1 MTNRKMSASCNGWN
15 PRCKSLFEMF
25 CKFFPLTWFV
35 ETCVCNTSV
44 SLQGAGHQPTSH
56 SEIFRYFGLWHLMAT
71 IVGFTLLWAVV
82 SQTGLF
88 GSLNSLVNSVIGGS
102 GADIGAQLSL
112 PRVLS
117 FATTL
122 AFFNI
127 VLGTLLTGVCAIIFN
142 VIGRITGGISVGFT
156 NN

>member
-1 MTNRKMSASCNGWN
+1 MRDKIKAGVASTINAVKRNMTPQKQVQLKLVHINFWSAVRVALLVTIAMG
-15 PRCKSLFEMF
+15 
-25 CKFFPLTWFV
+25 
-35 ETCVCNTSV
+35 
-44 SLQGAGHQPTSH
+44 
-56 SEIFRYFGLWHLMAT
+56 IAT

-102 GADIGAQLSL
+102 GSDIGAQLSL

-127 VLGTLLTGVCAIIFN
+127 VLGTLLTGVCALIFN
-142 VIGRITGGISVGFT
+142 VIGRITGGISIGFT

>member
-1 MTNRKMSASCNGWN
+1 MSNFISKVAKRNVAPVKQVKLKLVHIDFWSAVRVALLVTVAMG
-15 PRCKSLFEMF
+15 
-25 CKFFPLTWFV
+25 
-35 ETCVCNTSV
+35 
-44 SLQGAGHQPTSH
+44 
-56 SEIFRYFGLWHLMAT
+56 IAT
-71 IVGFTLLWAVV
+71 IIGFTLLWAVV

-102 GADIGAQLSL
+102 GSDIGAQLSL

-127 VLGTLLTGVCAIIFN
+127 VLGTLLTGVCALIFN

>member
-1 MTNRKMSASCNGWN
+1 MTPQKQVKLKLVHIDFWSAVRVALLVTIATG
-15 PRCKSLFEMF
+15 
-25 CKFFPLTWFV
+25 
-35 ETCVCNTSV
+35 
-44 SLQGAGHQPTSH
+44 
-56 SEIFRYFGLWHLMAT
+56 IAT
-71 IVGFTLLWAVV
+71 IVGFILLWLVV

-102 GADIGAQLSL
+102 GSDIGAELSL

-127 VLGTLLTGVCAIIFN
+127 VLGTLLTGVCALIL
-142 VIGRITGGISVGFT
+142 T
-156 NN
+156 